1 MPEGID
7 PSRTTTVLRMQIQP
21 LHGSRG
27 SQQDAQLQLCVPS
40 MPIAVRD
47 YRPDRMPSRALV
59 NSPSERG
66 HGLSVVAAI
75 SANWGIIPVPGGKII
90 WAVLPLTGPATYSHV
105 IRTAC
110 GCQKVG

>member
-40 MPIAVRD
+40 MTIIHELCRSVSAFAVVIFTSVVD
-47 YRPDRMPSRALV
+47 LCFGL
-59 NSPSERG
+59 RG
-66 HGLSVVAAI
+66 HG
-75 SANWGIIPVPGGKII
+75 
-90 WAVLPLTGPATYSHV
+90 
-105 IRTAC
+105 
-110 GCQKVG
+110 